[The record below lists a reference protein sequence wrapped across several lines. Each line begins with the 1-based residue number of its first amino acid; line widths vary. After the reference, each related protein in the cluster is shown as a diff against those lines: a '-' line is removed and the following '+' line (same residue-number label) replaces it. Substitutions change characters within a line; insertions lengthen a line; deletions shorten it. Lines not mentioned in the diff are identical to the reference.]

1 MRVIRNPLALR
12 LLTPFAELLTR
23 ITSPEVEDYLPVSST
38 SGTPLNKCSICD
50 CDFDVEEEGGILGY
64 FGICP
69 VSVCPGCTSS
79 IFDMVQQHCDYCPND
94 DEDPP
99 LIN

>member
-1 MRVIRNPLALR
+1 MRVIRHPLALR
-12 LLTPFAELLTR
+12 LLTPFAEFLTR
-23 ITSPEVEDYLPVSST
+23 ITSPEVEDNLPVSST
-38 SGTPLNKCSICD
+38 SGTPLHKCSICD
-50 CDFDVEEEGGILGY
+50 CDFDVEGEGGILGY
-64 FGICP
+64 FGVCP
-69 VSVCPGCTSS
+69 VAFCPWCTTS